1 MSSSHDTWQ
10 TEEQNQ
16 WIVDEA
22 NQRIRLLRY
31 DRGQLRQLHE
41 QLLAEAKAKNLHK
54 LIVYAKKAD
63 LAVWQQL
70 GYRQEG
76 VIDGFFCGE
85 NAQMMSLFLTAE
97 RATSR
102 APQLADEIVAL
113 SLQKARTS
121 APQTLPAGYTL
132 REGRE
137 ADAEALAQL
146 YGLVFPV
153 YPTPLNDP
161 AYIRKTMR
169 EHTYY
174 CVVEKDGMLVSA
186 ASAEVA
192 PAFGSAEVTDCATHP
207 DYTGQGLLQPL
218 FFALEAKLQAM
229 GIYYLYTLTR
239 AQSHGMNI
247 TAAKL
252 GYAYRGRLINNC
264 VIYSGFE
271 DMNIWVKSFR
281 PTRE

>member
-1 MSSSHDTWQ
+1 MSTHDTLR
-10 TEEQNQ
+10 TEDKDL
-16 WIVDEA
+16 WVVDEP

-31 DRGQLRQLHE
+31 DRERLEQIHE
-41 QLLAEAKAKNLHK
+41 HLLGLAKAKDLHK

-63 LAVWQQL
+63 CARWQQL

-76 VIDGFFCGE
+76 VIDGFFRGE
-85 NAQMMSLFLTAE
+85 NAHMMSLFLTEE

-113 SLQKARTS
+113 SLQKAGTR
-121 APQTLPAGYTL
+121 AQQTLPAGYTL
-132 REGRE
+132 REAIE

-153 YPTPLNDP
+153 YPTPMNDP
-161 AYIRKTMR
+161 AYVRQTMR
-169 EHTYY
+169 EHTFY
-174 CVVEKDGMLVSA
+174 CVVEKDAKIVSA
-186 ASAEVA
+186 ASAEVS
-192 PAFGSAEVTDCATHP
+192 PAFGSAEMTDCATHP
-207 DYTGQGLLQPL
+207 AYTGQGLLQPL
-218 FFALEAKLQAM
+218 FFALEEKLQAM
-229 GIYYLYTLTR
+229 GIYYVYTLTR
-239 AQSHGMNI
+239 AQSHAMNI

-264 VIYSGFE
+264 IIYSGYE

-281 PTRE
+281 PTWE